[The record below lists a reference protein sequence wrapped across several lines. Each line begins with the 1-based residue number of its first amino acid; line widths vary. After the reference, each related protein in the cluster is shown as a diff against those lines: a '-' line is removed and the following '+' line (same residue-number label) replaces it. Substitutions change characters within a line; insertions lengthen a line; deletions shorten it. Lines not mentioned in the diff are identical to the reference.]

1 MLKRMIIQ
9 EKKREHKLQIVKF
22 FNVRPMASVGPWNC
36 VKLSLVL
43 SFKLTEIPTMGMTA
57 IMKRY
62 LTHPGPFRVIV
73 LFFLMGLT
81 TGCTSVTGNLA
92 ASLTA
97 AIGRNN
103 DLETIKQGGPA
114 YLIMVDAL
122 VLDNPSNP
130 KLLASAANLYS
141 TYSDVFVADGE
152 RALRLTDKALDYGL
166 RAVCE
171 ANSHL
176 CSLDQMDFRTF
187 EIRIN
192 AAKIYDIDVLY
203 TLGVSWAG
211 WIRAR
216 SGSMKAL
223 AQIPKIEKLMERV
236 VALDEGYQDGA
247 AHLYLGTLAMIL
259 PPVLGGRP
267 EVSRAHFERGVLLG
281 GSKNLMARVLYARNY
296 ARPMF
301 DRALHDR
308 LLSGVL
314 SQPVEPGGDTLVN
327 ALARQEAER
336 LLASGP
342 DYF

>member
-1 MLKRMIIQ
+1 MGLW
-9 EKKREHKLQIVKF
+9 H
-22 FNVRPMASVGPWNC
+22 C
-36 VKLSLVL
+36 VKLSFVL
-43 SFKLTEIPTMGMTA
+43 YFKLTEIPTMGMTA
-57 IMKRY
+57 NMKRY
-62 LTHPGPFRVIV
+62 LSHPGFFRVIV

-81 TGCTSVTGNLA
+81 TGCTSVTGHLA
-92 ASLTA
+92 ESLTA
-97 AIGRNN
+97 AIGRNS

-114 YLIMVDAL
+114 YLIMVDAF

-141 TYSDVFVADGE
+141 TYSDVFVTDGK
-152 RALRLTDKALDYGL
+152 RALRLTDRALDYGL
-166 RAVCE
+166 RAAGE
-171 ANSHL
+171 ANRQL
-176 CSLDQMDFRTF
+176 RGLDQMDFRTF
-187 EIRIN
+187 ETRIN
-192 AAKIYDIDVLY
+192 AATLSDIDVLY
-203 TLGVSWAG
+203 TLGAAWAG

-216 SGSMKAL
+216 SGSLKAL

-247 AHLYLGTLAMIL
+247 AHLYLGALAMIL

-267 EVSRAHFERGVLLG
+267 EVSQAHFERGVLLG
-281 GSKNLMARVLYARNY
+281 GTKNLMARVLYARNY

-308 LLSGVL
+308 LLNGVL
-314 SQPVEPGGDTLVN
+314 SQPVDPGGDTLIN

-336 LLASGP
+336 LLASGQ